1 MLSCILAGGIAFK
14 RAYKLPV
21 LQKNSQEILVSSRQG
36 RSKESGTKLT
46 PRAMELMEN
55 YATLQKDIEEY
66 ANKRFKELF
75 FKHKK

>member
-1 MLSCILAGGIAFK
+1 
-14 RAYKLPV
+14 
-21 LQKNSQEILVSSRQG
+21 
-36 RSKESGTKLT
+36 